1 MSYAMHLGLKEE
13 VESPYR
19 RRTGHCHRLPGP
31 SLLEATGDSQPAHSV
46 LQKED
51 LDEAVDEAD
60 QAAAQIYED
69 FAALRFLHE
78 HQDLSSVGA
87 RTAASDSLGLESGL
101 RGWQRLPVN
110 RYEPLLRAVYER
122 GPVGVSVAARS
133 WHLYSAGVFDY
144 CDQDAVIDH
153 AVTLIGFGRDPKS
166 SEKFWLIQNSW
177 GHHWGEGGRIRLLR
191 EEDESRCGWDRQP
204 EKGTACK
211 GDPAQVR
218 VCGMCGI
225 LYDSVVPHF
234 A

>member
-153 AVTLIGFGRDPKS
+153 AVTLIGFGRDPNLSIKS
-166 SEKFWLIQNSW
+166 RRKSKERSATRKRNRNSLLFFNIQYSFSLVYFNNIVPQAS
-177 GHHWGEGGRIRLLR
+177 L
-191 EEDESRCGWDRQP
+191 
-204 EKGTACK
+204 
-211 GDPAQVR
+211 
-218 VCGMCGI
+218 
-225 LYDSVVPHF
+225 SVPDTQDADHF
-234 A
+234 R